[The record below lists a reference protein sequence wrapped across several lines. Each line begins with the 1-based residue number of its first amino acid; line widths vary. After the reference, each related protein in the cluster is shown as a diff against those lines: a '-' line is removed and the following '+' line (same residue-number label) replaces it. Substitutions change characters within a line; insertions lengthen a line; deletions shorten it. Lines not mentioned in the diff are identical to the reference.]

1 MRGTKT
7 IKTGDF
13 MKRPIRIKY
22 FKLFFGYI
30 SKNIMI
36 DGGVSVKQMCN
47 DLNVG
52 RNIVIRVLKQAEKE
66 EMITRERIPETNIE
80 LIILTDKGKEWIG
93 E

>member
-1 MRGTKT
+1 
-7 IKTGDF
+7 
-13 MKRPIRIKY
+13 
-22 FKLFFGYI
+22 
-30 SKNIMI
+30 MI